1 MSAWVENE
9 NQRPLFI
16 LSFNEVLLKDI
27 LEEAAVEETF
37 SKGNRGHFI
46 LDY

>member
-1 MSAWVENE
+1 MHYVWVENE

-27 LEEAAVEETF
+27 LEEAVEETF